1 MRDVMPDKHVPVGN
15 VFLKVRAG
23 SYTFS
28 SVPSPLQSY
37 GIKVGYGAGGAAG
50 PGTVRPGET
59 AAPKQAGGCCS

>member
-1 MRDVMPDKHVPVGN
+1 MMPDKHVPVGN
-15 VFLKVRAG
+15 VFLKVCAG

-50 PGTVRPGET
+50 QTVRPGET